1 MSGRI
6 APPDEGV
13 TMPFDIACSMTI
25 AYYDKHSKSDDKPED
40 YVKIYKYFLQEVN
53 LLFEEYNYF
62 GDED

>member
-1 MSGRI
+1 
-6 APPDEGV
+6 
-13 TMPFDIACSMTI
+13 MPFDIACSLTI

-53 LLFEEYNYF
+53 LLFEEYGYF